1 MRRSILKV
9 LKIKE
14 LITCLHLI
22 VIQLDF
28 NNTYLSLIQSSD
40 KPSNLIFKENGLKQE
55 KMLRDVSSCGTLMDQ
70 QKRYKD
76 ICNFTNFSSQANGTD
91 VVMQMKFLIL
101 KKLIRNLIFKSM
113 IMKIT
118 RMNQKKK
125 RKNKYKTTKNLRK
138 VILKKVNLRK
148 VAKLKKE
155 VNQKIENKPK
165 YYRIIFL

>member
-1 MRRSILKV
+1 
-9 LKIKE
+9 
-14 LITCLHLI
+14 
-22 VIQLDF
+22 
-28 NNTYLSLIQSSD
+28 
-40 KPSNLIFKENGLKQE
+40 
-55 KMLRDVSSCGTLMDQ
+55 
-70 QKRYKD
+70 
-76 ICNFTNFSSQANGTD
+76 
-91 VVMQMKFLIL
+91 
-101 KKLIRNLIFKSM
+101 M

-125 RKNKYKTTKNLRK
+125 RKNKNKTTKNLRK